1 MSELA
6 IQAGERL
13 YTAEEVA
20 LCLHV
25 SSKSIQRWCREERLG
40 YYRLGYKIL
49 RFSEAHIEQFLRTQE
64 KTGKEPTNGHEA

>member
-20 LCLHV
+20 RRLHV

-49 RFSEAHIEQFLRTQE
+49 RFSEGHVEQFLHTQE
-64 KTGKEPTNGHEA
+64 KTGKEPTDAHT